1 MNLPPVPHIGFGQ
14 VHHARVRPRAHRFTY
29 ANYFVL
35 LPLRVQGQPPAS
47 LPPHDAVLQPNR
59 RALLSFFERD
69 HGQGQDAAQG
79 GAVPWLLDLLA
90 QHGIADVD
98 GDIWLQTYPRVWG
111 YTFKPVSF
119 WYCFRARSAGGAL
132 RAVVAEVN
140 NTFGER
146 HCYVLDAPAWGQ
158 TVVADKAFHVSP
170 FCRVDGHYQFC
181 FTRQEQGGV
190 HTLSA
195 RVDHHDAQGLLIH
208 TRIQGELQVLDAA
221 ARRRALW
228 RYPLMTLGVMWHI
241 HAQAW
246 RLWRKR
252 VPFFSKPAPPA
263 HSATR
268 GHTPHS
274 PSSMQDATP

>member
-1 MNLPPVPHIGFGQ
+1 
-14 VHHARVRPRAHRFTY
+14 
-29 ANYFVL
+29 
-35 LPLRVQGQPPAS
+35 
-47 LPPHDAVLQPNR
+47 
-59 RALLSFFERD
+59 
-69 HGQGQDAAQG
+69 
-79 GAVPWLLDLLA
+79 
-90 QHGIADVD
+90 
-98 GDIWLQTYPRVWG
+98 
-111 YTFKPVSF
+111 
-119 WYCFRARSAGGAL
+119 
-132 RAVVAEVN
+132 
-140 NTFGER
+140 
-146 HCYVLDAPAWGQ
+146 
-158 TVVADKAFHVSP
+158 
-170 FCRVDGHYQFC
+170 HYQFC

-190 HTLSA
+190 PTLTA

-208 TRIQGELQVLDAA
+208 TRIQGELQVLDAS

-274 PSSMQDATP
+274 PSSM